1 MEPSTELKNVVLRF
15 YAAISSGDVAALER
29 IMSRENDTLVIGT
42 DPSEWW
48 QGYATITKMYRTQLQ
63 EMGGVTVVAGDPQ
76 AYCEGNVGWVADR
89 AKFKLPDGKEIP
101 FRLTMV
107 VHREDSEWKI
117 VHHHASIG
125 VLNEEAIGK
134 ALTV

>member
-1 MEPSTELKNVVLRF
+1 MEPSTELKSVALRL
-15 YAAISSGDVAALER
+15 YAVISSGDAAALER
-29 IMSRENDTLVIGT
+29 MMSRENGTLVIGT

-48 QGYATITKMYRTQLQ
+48 QGYAKITETYKTQLQ
-63 EMGGVTVVAGDPQ
+63 EMGGMTVVAGDPQ
-76 AYCEGNVGWVADR
+76 AYCEGSVGWAVDR
-89 AKFKLPDGKEIP
+89 AKFRLPDGKEIP

-107 VHREDSEWKI
+107 AHREDGEWKI